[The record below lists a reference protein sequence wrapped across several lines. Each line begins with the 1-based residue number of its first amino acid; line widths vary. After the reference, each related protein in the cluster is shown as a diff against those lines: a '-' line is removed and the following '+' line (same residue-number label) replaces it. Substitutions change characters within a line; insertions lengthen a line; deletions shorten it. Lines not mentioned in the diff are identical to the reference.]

1 MSQHDEEAQW
11 ERDRERGRRGLALP
25 RPASKRGGMQAG
37 WAIDAMQ
44 KTREKR
50 EGRDA

>member
-11 ERDRERGRRGLALP
+11 ERDRERERRGLALP
-25 RPASKRGGMQAG
+25 RPVSKHKGMQAD

-44 KTREKR
+44 KTREA
-50 EGRDA
+50 RDA